1 MPPTRKRRSRQS
13 FLKRFIQY
21 VKGFGATRN
30 IFLIA
35 DTHFDH
41 ANIMRYCHRPFKN
54 VKDMNR
60 TLVRNWNNIVKPR
73 DTVYFLGDWSFGR
86 GSKPARYW
94 IRRLHGK
101 IISIKGSHDKKT
113 KGVRFYSR
121 KVIYYGGYKF
131 LLIHNPGE
139 RPENW
144 DGWVIHGHKHNNNTV
159 LYPFINGKRKTINVS
174 VELINYRPISI
185 NSLLS
190 LNIDSITKMVKR
202 AVPLRDGSY
211 Y

>member
-21 VKGFGATRN
+21 VKGFSVTRN
-30 IFLIA
+30 IFFIA

-86 GSKPARYW
+86 DSKPARYW

-101 IISIKGSHDKKT
+101 IFSIKGSHDKKT

-131 LLIHNPGE
+131 LLIHNPRE

-144 DGWVIHGHKHNNNTV
+144 DGWVIHGHEHNNNTV

-190 LNIDSITKMVKR
+190 LNIDSITKMVKK
-202 AVPLRDGSY
+202 GSTPKRW
-211 Y
+211 